1 MLELEVSNIGG
12 IEKETF
18 EISPGVT
25 LVTGPNASNKTSLLK
40 AFAFALGAES
50 APLRS
55 GSTEGWVGLSNGDI
69 DVHRQVTHV
78 NGETKVSGQSLLE
91 TTEGPSGDPSSLAT
105 FINLLEFNP
114 FRTAIR
120 HGDPIESLLMGPLDI
135 EDLEAERA
143 KLIESKK
150 NLDSKISDLDGSR
163 AELERVQEK
172 RESINAELDEL
183 HEQLSDLRSRRDSAE
198 EQDELSEY
206 HQKQA
211 DLNAE
216 RAQLSSDIQD
226 ITDSIDRLE
235 EQRQAAVEDV
245 DEAQQEAEVYDPDE
259 IRRNRRELHE
269 RLDTANER
277 IETLQTAVTAN
288 REMLDLDIDWA
299 GSHEHSISADRIRC
313 WACGSMADRNRFE
326 ATIEEILDSIADERG
341 KRDELKPQLD
351 ELDED
356 LEAYNNAQSRA
367 ADSKDRVRELKKR
380 IEQRQ
385 NSLQTKRELLA
396 DVNEELADVQQ
407 QIDEVRE
414 THNGQSDKFDD
425 EIEQTQKKVL
435 SKQSEL
441 TRLDSVLSDVR
452 ADIKKCDEL
461 TQQREDL
468 RGRIQSLTDEIE
480 QAEQRL
486 RESFNTTVADLI
498 ERLEFD
504 SFERIWLDG
513 SFEIVVAR
521 EIEGT
526 IHRSP
531 IAHLSEGER
540 ELVGLVC
547 GLAGY
552 LTYDLD
558 EAIPVLLLDS
568 LGAFDIERL
577 EPLISYFS
585 DRTEYLL
592 VAVYP
597 EIAEQIPYTTHELGP
612 SASVN

>member
-18 EISPGVT
+18 ELSPGVT
-25 LVTGPNASNKTSLLK
+25 LLTGPNASNKTSLLN
-40 AFAFALGAES
+40 AFAFALGAKS

-55 GSTEGWVGLSNGDI
+55 GSTEGWVELSNDDI
-69 DVHRQVTHV
+69 NIHRQLTHA
-78 NGETKVSGQSLLE
+78 NGETKISGQSLLE
-91 TTEGPSGDPSSLAT
+91 TTEDSAGDPKCLAT
-105 FINLLEFNP
+105 FINLLEFNS

-120 HGDPIESLLMGPLDI
+120 RGDPIESLLMGPLDI
-135 EDLEAERA
+135 EDLEEERA
-143 KLIESKK
+143 KLIKSKK
-150 NLDSKISDLDGSR
+150 NLDSKISDLDVSQT
-163 AELERVQEK
+163 ELERVQEK

-183 HEQLSDLRSRRDSAE
+183 HEELSNLRTRRDSTE

-216 RAQLSSDIQD
+216 RTQLSSDIQD

-235 EQRQAAVEDV
+235 QQRQAALEEVN
-245 DEAQQEAEVYDPDE
+245 EAQQEAESYDPDK
-259 IRRNRRELHE
+259 IRRNRRELRE
-269 RLDTANER
+269 RLDTADER

-299 GSHEHSISADRIRC
+299 GSHEHNISADRIRC

-341 KRDELKPQLD
+341 KRDKLKPQLN

-356 LEAYNNAQSRA
+356 LKAYNNAQSRA

-380 IEQRQ
+380 TEQRQ

-407 QIDEVRE
+407 QIDEMRK
-414 THNGQSDKFDD
+414 TNNGQGNKLDDK
-425 EIEQTQKKVL
+425 IEQTQKEVL

-441 TRLDSVLSDVR
+441 TRLDSVLSDIR
-452 ADIKKCDEL
+452 ADIEKRDEL

-468 RGRIQSLTDEIE
+468 RERIQSVTNEIE

-531 IAHLSEGER
+531 VAHLSEGER
-540 ELVGLVC
+540 EMVGLVC

-552 LTYDLD
+552 ITYDLD
-558 EAIPVLLLDS
+558 DTIPVLLLDS
-568 LGAFDIERL
+568 LGAFDINRL

-585 DRTEYLL
+585 DRTEYLV

-597 EIAEQIPYTTHELGP
+597 EIAEQIPYTTHELGA